1 MLRSGLC
8 LIPLFVLSF
17 LHSGIS
23 AAGSDT
29 GGAIGVRISS
39 MGFGGEIALPLFS
52 EISARLGLD
61 FFNYKGSTEID
72 GINYDIDAALAWLPL
87 LLDYNP
93 GRGAFRLTTGLIV
106 SMNNVKLESN
116 SYEAIEIGGH
126 TYTPEEFGMLV
137 ADIDCRVVAPY
148 LGIGI
153 LKHIPSDGKVSIAFD
168 IGAMFQNYKLTLTHE
183 GGNIPP
189 LIEEQFMADLYAES
203 ETVVNDM
210 NRRFGVYPVLKIGIS
225 FGI

>member
-8 LIPLFVLSF
+8 LIPVLV
-17 LHSGIS
+17 LILLQSGIS
-23 AAGSDT
+23 AADSDKR
-29 GGAIGVRISS
+29 GAIGVRIST
-39 MGFGGEIALPLFS
+39 MGFGGEIALPLSS
-52 EISARLGLD
+52 EISARLGVD
-61 FFNYKGSTEID
+61 IFNYKSSTEID

-87 LLDYNP
+87 LFDYNP
-93 GRGAFRLTTGLIV
+93 GRGAFRLTAGLIV
-106 SMNNVKLESN
+106 SMNNVKLES
-116 SYEAIEIGGH
+116 SSDEAIEIGGH

-137 ADIDCRVVAPY
+137 ADIDCRAVAPY

-210 NRRFGVYPVLKIGIS
+210 NRKFGVYPVLKIGIS